1 MITLIKR
8 RGSYYF
14 LAVTLAILYLYS
26 QSANITTSVFSI
38 AVTFAMPLALA
49 AMVGI
54 MCERT
59 GIVNIGIEGT
69 LLLSSFVAFFVAIA
83 SNSIVIGFFAAM
95 GTGVA
100 MSLLLALMSVTWKM
114 DQIIA
119 GTILNILATGL
130 TSFFYIQGNMLP
142 NMFRQKPI
150 PGLSNLPF
158 FGDVLFKHGLLMYI
172 GFIVIITLY
181 YGLFHTPW
189 GLRSRAVG
197 EHPSSADTAGV
208 SVSRMRYL
216 NVAIA
221 GAIGGLCGS
230 YLVLELVGSWNRGFT
245 AGKGFTALALMIFGR
260 WNPMGALAAAMF
272 FGIAQ
277 AGANQLMINGT
288 VNIPPQ
294 FVGILPYVM
303 TIVVLAISAG
313 KVRPP
318 AAEGQPY
325 EKGQS

>member
-1 MITLIKR
+1 MTLIKK
-8 RGSYYF
+8 RGFYYTVVLS
-14 LAVTLAILYLYS
+14 LATLFIYLRS
-26 QSANITTSVFSI
+26 SNITTSVFSI

-69 LLLSSFVAFFVAIA
+69 LLLSSFVAFYVAIA
-83 SNSIVIGFFAAM
+83 SKSIVIGFLVAM
-95 GTGVA
+95 ATGVA

-130 TSFFYIQGNMLP
+130 TSFFYAQGNMLP
-142 NMFRQKPI
+142 DMFKQKPI
-150 PGLSNLPF
+150 PGLSKIPF
-158 FGDVLFKHGLLMYI
+158 FGEVLFKHGVLMYI
-172 GFIVIITLY
+172 GFVVIITLY
-181 YGLFHTPW
+181 YALFHTSW

-197 EHPSSADTAGV
+197 EHPSAADTAGV
-208 SVSRMRYL
+208 SVARMRYL

-272 FGIAQ
+272 FGLAQ
-277 AGANQLMINGT
+277 SGANQLMINGT
-288 VNIPPQ
+288 INIPPQ

-303 TIVVLAISAG
+303 TIIVLAISAG

>member
-1 MITLIKR
+1 MTLIKR
-8 RGSYYF
+8 RGFYYI
-14 LAVTLAILYLYS
+14 AAATLATLYIYM
-26 QSANITTSVFSI
+26 QSSNITTSVFAI

-69 LLLSSFVAFFVAIA
+69 LLLTSFVAFYVAIA
-83 SNSIVIGFFAAM
+83 AKSIVIGFIVAM
-95 GTGVA
+95 ATGVA

-142 NMFRQKPI
+142 DMFKQKPI

-158 FGDVLFKHGLLMYI
+158 FGEVLFKHGLLMYM
-172 GFIVIITLY
+172 GFVVIITLY
-181 YGLFHTPW
+181 YALFHTPW
-189 GLRSRAVG
+189 GLRSRSVG
-197 EHPSSADTAGV
+197 EHPSAADTAGV
-208 SVSRMRYL
+208 SVARMRYL

-272 FGIAQ
+272 FGLAQ

-288 VNIPPQ
+288 INIPPQ
-294 FVGILPYVM
+294 FVGIMPYVM
-303 TIVVLAISAG
+303 TIIVLAISAG

>member
-1 MITLIKR
+1 MNLFKR
-8 RGSYYF
+8 KGFYYGVAIFIVTSYFYMKDS
-14 LAVTLAILYLYS
+14 AV
-26 QSANITTSVFSI
+26 TTSVFSI
-38 AVTFAMPLALA
+38 ATTFAMPLALA

-69 LLLSSFVAFFVAIA
+69 LLLSSFIAFFISIWAKSIAIGLA
-83 SNSIVIGFFAAM
+83 VGVL
-95 GTGVA
+95 TGVL

-130 TSFFYIQGNMLP
+130 TSFLYIQGKVLP
-142 NMFRQKPI
+142 SMFQPIPI
-150 PGLSNLPF
+150 PGLSNIPF
-158 FGDVLFKHGLLMYI
+158 FGALLFKHGPLMYL
-172 GFIVIITLY
+172 GFLIIISLY
-181 YGLFHTPW
+181 FGLFHTPW

-197 EHPSSADTAGV
+197 EHPSAADTAGV
-208 SVSRMRYL
+208 SVARLRYI

-230 YLVLELVGSWNRGFT
+230 YLALELVGSWNRGFS

-260 WNPMGALAAAMF
+260 WNPLGALAAAMF
-272 FGIAQ
+272 FGLAQ
-277 AGANQLMINGT
+277 AYANQMMIDQI

-294 FVGILPYVM
+294 FTQILPYVM
-303 TIVVLAISAG
+303 TIIVLAISAG

-325 EKGQS
+325 EKGQ

>member
-1 MITLIKR
+1 MTL
-8 RGSYYF
+8 S
-14 LAVTLAILYLYS
+14 TLYLYA
-26 QSANITTSVFSI
+26 QSANITTSVFAI

-69 LLLSSFVAFFVAIA
+69 LLLSSFVAFYMSIA
-83 SNSIVIGFFAAM
+83 TGTIWLGLLAAM
-95 GTGVA
+95 ATGVA

-150 PGLSNLPF
+150 PKLSEIPF
-158 FGDVLFKHGLLMYI
+158 FGEILFKHGLLMYL
-172 GFIVIITLY
+172 GFVVIITLY

-197 EHPSSADTAGV
+197 EHPSAADTAGV
-208 SVSRMRYL
+208 SVARMRYL
-216 NVAIA
+216 NVALA

-272 FGIAQ
+272 FGLAQ

-303 TIVVLAISAG
+303 TIIVLAISAG

>member
-1 MITLIKR
+1 MDLIKK
-8 RGSYYF
+8 RGFYYTI
-14 LAVTLAILYLYS
+14 AVTFGTLFIYLRS
-26 QSANITTSVFSI
+26 SNITTSVFSI

-69 LLLSSFVAFFVAIA
+69 LLLSSFVAFYVAIA
-83 SNSIVIGFFAAM
+83 SKNIVIGFIVAM
-95 GTGVA
+95 LTGVI

-130 TSFFYIQGNMLP
+130 TSFFYVQGNMLP
-142 NMFRQKPI
+142 DMFKQKPI

-158 FGDVLFKHGLLMYI
+158 FGEVLFKHGVLMYI
-172 GFIVIITLY
+172 GFVVIITLY
-181 YGLFHTPW
+181 YALFHTPW

-197 EHPSSADTAGV
+197 EHPSAADTAGV
-208 SVSRMRYL
+208 SVARMRYM

-272 FGIAQ
+272 FGLAQ

-288 VNIPPQ
+288 INIPPQ

-303 TIVVLAISAG
+303 TIIVLAISAG

>member
-1 MITLIKR
+1 MITLVKR

-14 LAVTLAILYLYS
+14 LAVALSTLFLYS

-69 LLLSSFVAFFVAIA
+69 LLLSSFVAFYVAIA
-83 SNSIVIGFFAAM
+83 SKSIVIGFFVAM
-95 GTGVA
+95 ATGVV

-130 TSFFYIQGNMLP
+130 TSFFYVQGNMLP
-142 NMFRQKPI
+142 DMFKQKPI
-150 PGLSNLPF
+150 PGLSNVPF
-158 FGDVLFKHGLLMYI
+158 FGEVLFKHGLLMYL
-172 GFIVIITLY
+172 GFVVIITLY
-181 YGLFHTPW
+181 YALFHTPW
-189 GLRSRAVG
+189 GLRSRSVG
-197 EHPSSADTAGV
+197 EHPSAADTAGV
-208 SVSRMRYL
+208 SVARMRYI

-272 FGIAQ
+272 FGLAQ

-303 TIVVLAISAG
+303 TIIVLAISAG

>member
-1 MITLIKR
+1 MDLIKK
-8 RGSYYF
+8 RGFYYTI
-14 LAVTLAILYLYS
+14 AVTFGTLFIYLRS
-26 QSANITTSVFSI
+26 SNITTSVFSI

-69 LLLSSFVAFFVAIA
+69 LLLSSFVAFYVAIA
-83 SNSIVIGFFAAM
+83 SKSIVIGFIVAM
-95 GTGVA
+95 LTGVV

-130 TSFFYIQGNMLP
+130 TSFFYVQGNMLP
-142 NMFRQKPI
+142 DMFKQKPI

-158 FGDVLFKHGLLMYI
+158 FGEVLFKHGVLMYI
-172 GFIVIITLY
+172 GLVVIITLY
-181 YGLFHTPW
+181 YALFHTPW

-197 EHPSSADTAGV
+197 EHPSAADTAGV
-208 SVSRMRYL
+208 SVARMRYM

-272 FGIAQ
+272 FGLAQ

-288 VNIPPQ
+288 INIPPQ

-303 TIVVLAISAG
+303 TIIVLAISAG

-325 EKGQS
+325 EKGQ

>member
-14 LAVTLAILYLYS
+14 LAVALSTLYLYS

-69 LLLSSFVAFFVAIA
+69 LLLSSFVAFYVAIA
-83 SNSIVIGFFAAM
+83 AKSIVIGFFVAM
-95 GTGVA
+95 ATGVA

-172 GFIVIITLY
+172 GFVVIITLY

-189 GLRSRAVG
+189 GLRTRAVG

-208 SVSRMRYL
+208 SVSRMRYV

-272 FGIAQ
+272 FGLAQ
-277 AGANQLMINGT
+277 ACANQLMINGT

-303 TIVVLAISAG
+303 TIIVLAISAG

>member
-1 MITLIKR
+1 VTFGTLFI
-8 RGSYYF
+8 
-14 LAVTLAILYLYS
+14 YLRS
-26 QSANITTSVFSI
+26 SNITTSVFSI

-69 LLLSSFVAFFVAIA
+69 LLLSSFVAFYVAIA
-83 SNSIVIGFFAAM
+83 SKNIVIGFIVAM
-95 GTGVA
+95 LTGVI

-130 TSFFYIQGNMLP
+130 TSFFYVQGNMLP
-142 NMFRQKPI
+142 DMFKQKPI

-158 FGDVLFKHGLLMYI
+158 FGEVLFKHGVLMYI
-172 GFIVIITLY
+172 GFVVIITLY
-181 YGLFHTPW
+181 YALFHTPW

-197 EHPSSADTAGV
+197 EHPSAADTAGV
-208 SVSRMRYL
+208 SVARMRYM

-272 FGIAQ
+272 FGLAQ

-288 VNIPPQ
+288 INIPPQ

-303 TIVVLAISAG
+303 TIIVLAISAG

>member
-1 MITLIKR
+1 MDLIKK
-8 RGSYYF
+8 RGFYYTI
-14 LAVTLAILYLYS
+14 AVTFGTLFIYLRS
-26 QSANITTSVFSI
+26 SNITTSVFSI

-69 LLLSSFVAFFVAIA
+69 LLLSSFVAFYVAIA
-83 SNSIVIGFFAAM
+83 SKSIMIGFIVAM
-95 GTGVA
+95 LTGVV

-130 TSFFYIQGNMLP
+130 TSFFYVQGNMLP
-142 NMFRQKPI
+142 DMFKQKPI

-158 FGDVLFKHGLLMYI
+158 FGEVLFKHGVLMYI
-172 GFIVIITLY
+172 GFVVIITLY
-181 YGLFHTPW
+181 YALFHTPW

-197 EHPSSADTAGV
+197 EHPSAADTAGV
-208 SVSRMRYL
+208 SVARMRYM

-272 FGIAQ
+272 FGLAQ

-288 VNIPPQ
+288 INIPPQ

-303 TIVVLAISAG
+303 TIIVLAISAG

>member
-1 MITLIKR
+1 MDLIKK
-8 RGSYYF
+8 RGFYYTI
-14 LAVTLAILYLYS
+14 AVTFGTLFIYLRS
-26 QSANITTSVFSI
+26 SNITTSVFSI

-69 LLLSSFVAFFVAIA
+69 LLLSSFVAFYVAIA
-83 SNSIVIGFFAAM
+83 SKSIVIGFIVAM
-95 GTGVA
+95 LTGVV

-130 TSFFYIQGNMLP
+130 TSFFYVQGNMLP
-142 NMFRQKPI
+142 DMFKQKPI

-158 FGDVLFKHGLLMYI
+158 FGEVLFKHGVLMYI
-172 GFIVIITLY
+172 GFVVIITLY
-181 YGLFHTPW
+181 YALFHTPW

-197 EHPSSADTAGV
+197 EHPSAADTAGV
-208 SVSRMRYL
+208 SVARMRYM

-272 FGIAQ
+272 FGLAQ

-288 VNIPPQ
+288 INIPPQ

-303 TIVVLAISAG
+303 TIIVLAISAG

-325 EKGQS
+325 EKGQ

>member
-1 MITLIKR
+1 MDLIKK
-8 RGSYYF
+8 RGFYYTI
-14 LAVTLAILYLYS
+14 AVTFGTLFIYLRS
-26 QSANITTSVFSI
+26 SNITTSVFSI

-69 LLLSSFVAFFVAIA
+69 LLLSSFVAFYVAIA
-83 SNSIVIGFFAAM
+83 SKSIVIGFIVAM
-95 GTGVA
+95 LTGVV

-130 TSFFYIQGNMLP
+130 TSFFYVQGNMLP
-142 NMFRQKPI
+142 DMFKQKPI

-158 FGDVLFKHGLLMYI
+158 FGEVLFKHGVLMYI
-172 GFIVIITLY
+172 GFVVIITLY
-181 YGLFHTPW
+181 YALFHTPW

-197 EHPSSADTAGV
+197 EHPSAADTAGV
-208 SVSRMRYL
+208 SVARMRYM

-272 FGIAQ
+272 FGLAQ
-277 AGANQLMINGT
+277 ASANQLMINGT
-288 VNIPPQ
+288 INIPPQ

-303 TIVVLAISAG
+303 TIIVLAISAG

-325 EKGQS
+325 EKGQ

>member
-1 MITLIKR
+1 MDLIKK
-8 RGSYYF
+8 RGFYYTI
-14 LAVTLAILYLYS
+14 AVTFGTLFIYLRS
-26 QSANITTSVFSI
+26 SNITTSVFSI

-69 LLLSSFVAFFVAIA
+69 LLLSSFVAFYVAIA
-83 SNSIVIGFFAAM
+83 SKSIVIGFIVAM
-95 GTGVA
+95 LTGVV

-130 TSFFYIQGNMLP
+130 TSFFYVQGNMLP
-142 NMFRQKPI
+142 DMFKQKPI

-158 FGDVLFKHGLLMYI
+158 FGEVLFKHGVLMYI
-172 GFIVIITLY
+172 GFVVIITLY
-181 YGLFHTPW
+181 YALFHTPW

-197 EHPSSADTAGV
+197 EHPSAADTAGV
-208 SVSRMRYL
+208 SVARMRYM

-272 FGIAQ
+272 FGLAQ

-288 VNIPPQ
+288 INIPPQ

-303 TIVVLAISAG
+303 TIIVLAISAG